1 MTLRV
6 ALDTN
11 IWVAAVGWR
20 GVAHQIYQQ
29 LLVGRFVHLTSGEI
43 LTEISRTLRYL
54 PGITEALAYDWYC
67 DIGSH
72 SDLVA
77 PRSSFLERVRVCRD
91 PKDDKFLECALW
103 GQADY
108 LVSRDLDLLSIAD
121 FRGVQIVSPE
131 RLLALLA

>member
-6 ALDTN
+6 TLDTN

-20 GVAHQIYQQ
+20 GVAHQNLSAIA
-29 LLVGRFVHLTSGEI
+29 VHLTSGEI

-54 PGITEALAYDWYC
+54 PGITEALTYDWYC

-77 PRSSFLERVRVCRD
+77 PRSSFFERVRVCRD

>member
-1 MTLRV
+1 V

-20 GVAHQIYQQ
+20 GAAHQTYQQ
-29 LLVGRFVHLTSGEI
+29 LLAGRFVHLTSGEI

-54 PGITEALAYDWYC
+54 PGITEALTYDWYC

-77 PRSSFLERVRVCRD
+77 PRSSFFERVRVCRD

-121 FRGVQIVSPE
+121 FRGVQIVPPE